1 MTGVGHACTWECLA
15 VRWAGRTR
23 CGHDKGRVGSL
34 SGAIVTLCPP
44 VRLQCVGILSGGHES
59 LSKAFNPPPTLRGSE
74 VLGGVCGCGKRFG
87 VQQVTYAT
95 RHHTKPAHIGATVGT
110 RSTQQP

>member
-44 VRLQCVGILSGGHES
+44 VRLQCVGILPAGHES
-59 LSKAFNPPPTLRGSE
+59 LSKAFKPPPTLRGSE

-87 VQQVTYAT
+87 VQ
-95 RHHTKPAHIGATVGT
+95 
-110 RSTQQP
+110 